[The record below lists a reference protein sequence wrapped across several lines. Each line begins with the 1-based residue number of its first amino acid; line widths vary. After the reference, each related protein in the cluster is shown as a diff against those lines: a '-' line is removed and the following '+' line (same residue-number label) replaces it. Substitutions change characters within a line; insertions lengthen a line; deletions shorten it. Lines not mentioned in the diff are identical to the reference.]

1 MGTRDFFRG
10 RERKISVHIPP
21 RYILRASKANRVV
34 WILLTPAAVF
44 LSACCFFGIFSTAR
58 DFLRVGLLADGE
70 LFFYILFF
78 LVTAILL
85 AVLILLCP
93 LLAVKS
99 RKDAL
104 TVDGERLIL
113 RRWLRKPVEFA
124 FTDIAFVR
132 ARKGRETMLIQGR
145 DGRVLC
151 RLSITME
158 HMDILQADLRSRR
171 VPFAERDGFV
181 QDAFI
186 LSPGPRQEEITL
198 TLPDAVPGY
207 YRLTYPP
214 FFSGI
219 FIVQLIFTL
228 TCMLFFG
235 LVQGDPGVL
244 VMLPF
249 ALLAVVGLVWVK
261 MERTEIL
268 GDRVR
273 RRNAL
278 GRITEFYFDDVA
290 AVQVSSTPTRI
301 GVLSSA
307 LLLGKDGESLLNP
320 GLWTPNA
327 HLLLADLIDRGIP
340 FTY

>member
-1 MGTRDFFRG
+1 MKQARFCG
-10 RERKISVHIPP
+10 RPRTVSVSIPSH
-21 RYILRASKANRVV
+21 YVLRASKANRVV
-34 WILLTPAAVF
+34 WILLTPLALF
-44 LSACCFFGIFSTAR
+44 LAACC
-58 DFLRVGLLADGE
+58 LVGLFGTDWVSLHPVLSGAE
-70 LFFYILFF
+70 LYFAAAFF
-78 LVTAILL
+78 LVS
-85 AVLILLCP
+85 VLPFAALTLVCS

-132 ARKGRETMLIQGR
+132 ARKGRETILIQGR
-145 DGRVLC
+145 NGRVLC
-151 RLSITME
+151 RLSVTME

-186 LSPGPRQEEITL
+186 LSPGPRREELTL
-198 TLPDAVPGY
+198 TLPDDVPSY
-207 YRLTYPP
+207 YRLTHPP
-214 FFSGI
+214 FFAGI
-219 FIVQLIFTL
+219 FIVQLVFTL
-228 TCMLFFG
+228 ACMLFFG

-244 VMLPF
+244 AMLPF
-249 ALLAVVGLVWVK
+249 TLLAVVGLVWVK

-278 GRITEFYFDDVA
+278 GRITEFSFDDVA
-290 AVQVSSTPTRI
+290 AVRAGTVPTGI
-301 GVLSSA
+301 GSLSSIE
-307 LLLGKDGESLLNP
+307 LLSADGAPLLNP
-320 GLWTPNA
+320 GMWMPGSD
-327 HLLLADLIDRGIP
+327 LLLADLIDRGIL

>member
-1 MGTRDFFRG
+1 MKQARFCG
-10 RERKISVHIPP
+10 RPRTVSVSIPSH
-21 RYILRASKANRVV
+21 YVLRASKANRVV
-34 WILLTPAAVF
+34 WILLTPVALF
-44 LSACCFFGIFSTAR
+44 LSGCCLLGISVTAFQ
-58 DFLRVGLLADGE
+58 FLRAGLFLGGA
-70 LFFYILFF
+70 LF
-78 LVTAILL
+78 LVLLSGILIVLLFAALML
-85 AVLILLCP
+85 ACP

-132 ARKGRETMLIQGR
+132 ARKGRETILIQGR
-145 DGRVLC
+145 NGRVLC
-151 RLSITME
+151 RLSVTME

-186 LSPGPRQEEITL
+186 LSPGPRREELTL
-198 TLPDAVPGY
+198 TLPDDVPSY
-207 YRLTYPP
+207 YRLTHPP
-214 FFSGI
+214 FFAGI
-219 FIVQLIFTL
+219 FIVQLVFTL
-228 TCMLFFG
+228 ACMLFFG

-244 VMLPF
+244 AMLPF
-249 ALLAVVGLVWVK
+249 TLLAVVGLVWVK

-278 GRITEFYFDDVA
+278 GRITEFSFDDVA
-290 AVQVSSTPTRI
+290 AVRAGTVPTGI
-301 GVLSSA
+301 GSLSSIE
-307 LLLGKDGESLLNP
+307 LLSADGAPLLNP
-320 GLWTPNA
+320 GMWMPGSD
-327 HLLLADLIDRGIP
+327 LLLADLIDRGIL

>member
-10 RERKISVHIPP
+10 RERKISVHIPT
-21 RYILRASKANRVV
+21 RYILRASKANRVI
-34 WILLTPAAVF
+34 WILLTPAALFLFGYCLLGLAVTAFDVLRAGLFFGGSVF
-44 LSACCFFGIFSTAR
+44 L
-58 DFLRVGLLADGE
+58 VLLFCILTLL
-70 LFFYILFF
+70 LF
-78 LVTAILL
+78 

-186 LSPGPRQEEITL
+186 LSPGPRREEITL

-207 YRLTYPP
+207 YRLTYPS
-214 FFSGI
+214 FFAGI
-219 FIVQLIFTL
+219 FIVQLVFTL
-228 TCMLFFG
+228 ACMLFFG

-249 ALLAVVGLVWVK
+249 TLLAVVGLVWVK

-273 RRNAL
+273 QRNAL
-278 GRITEFYFDDVA
+278 GGITEFSFDEIT
-290 AVQVSSTPTRI
+290 AVQVSSTPTGI